1 MMEAASTYRA
11 VHAVSP
17 GRLELT
23 EKTFRAPGPGKVRIR
38 VEACGVCHSDSG
50 TVEGLFPID
59 WPRVPGHEVVGRI
72 DALGSGVQGWVVGQ
86 RVGVGFLG
94 GSCGYC
100 EYCRNGDLVNCR
112 NQEYTG
118 IHHDGGYAEVMIAK
132 ASGLVSIP
140 DDLSS
145 VDAAPLLCAG
155 LTTFSALRNAP
166 AKAGDLVA
174 VLGIGGLG
182 HLGVQYAR
190 HMGFE
195 VAAIARGADKVELA
209 QKLGAHHY
217 IDNAATNP
225 AEALQAL
232 GGAKVVLITASGGKT
247 VAETFKGLRPG
258 GVSIVLGVGPE
269 PIEVSSMDLIFG
281 SRKLEGALTGDPA
294 TGEATLR
301 FSALSGVSAMIET
314 VPLERAV
321 FPALDH
327 SARLIVV
334 STPGALENITGKD
347 GKVQDNWLAR
357 EIDRFLGEARAD
369 QTERP
374 VDVVFGPGAIEGRY
388 PGRLSEKPRW
398 DWIDLRGFNTW
409 RDRIFTE
416 ALDDGLAKLVAGL
429 YEVPDRFLPLLRREE
444 RRRRHRAII
453 GFGIAALS
461 VAALTTAIAIW
472 GLI

>member
-1 MMEAASTYRA
+1 MPRPAEPAVAFTSIEEIMSQAKTTYRA
-11 VHAVSP
+11 VEA
-17 GRLELT
+17 T
-23 EKTFRAPGPGKVRIR
+23 GPGKLKLTERTLVDPPAGHARIR
-38 VEACGVCHSDSG
+38 VEACGVCHSDSA
-50 TVEGLFPID
+50 TVDGLFPIE

-72 DALGSGVQGWVVGQ
+72 DALGSGVQGWAVGQ

-100 EYCRNGDLVNCR
+100 EFCRNGDLVNCR

-118 IHHDGGYAEVMIAK
+118 IHRDGGYAEVMTAK
-132 ASGLVSIP
+132 ATGLVSVP

-195 VAAIARGADKVELA
+195 VAAIGRGADKADLA

-217 IDNAATNP
+217 IDNAAVNP

-232 GGAKVVLITASGGKT
+232 GGAKVVLMTASGGKT
-247 VAETFKGLRPG
+247 VAEAFKGLRPG

-269 PIEVSSMDLIFG
+269 PIEVSSIDLIFG

-294 TGEATLR
+294 AGDATLR
-301 FSALSGVSAMIET
+301 FSARSGVSAMIET
-314 VPLERAV
+314 VPLEQA
-321 FPALDH
+321 ADAYAKMMAGK
-327 SARLIVV
+327 ARFRMV
-334 STPGALENITGKD
+334 
-347 GKVQDNWLAR
+347 
-357 EIDRFLGEARAD
+357 
-369 QTERP
+369 
-374 VDVVFGPGAIEGRY
+374 
-388 PGRLSEKPRW
+388 
-398 DWIDLRGFNTW
+398 
-409 RDRIFTE
+409 
-416 ALDDGLAKLVAGL
+416 
-429 YEVPDRFLPLLRREE
+429 
-444 RRRRHRAII
+444 
-453 GFGIAALS
+453 
-461 VAALTTAIAIW
+461 LTK
-472 GLI
+472 